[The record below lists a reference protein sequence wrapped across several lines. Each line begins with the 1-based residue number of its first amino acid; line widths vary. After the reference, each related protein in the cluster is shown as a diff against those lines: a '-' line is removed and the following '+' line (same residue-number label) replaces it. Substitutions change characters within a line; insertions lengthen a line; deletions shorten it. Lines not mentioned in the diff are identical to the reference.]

1 MRRADPGSD
10 ALAVTLLGTG
20 MPQPDRDRRG
30 PSQVVEL
37 GVDLVLVDCGPGALH
52 RFLETGF
59 NGASIRLIALT
70 HLHADHVT
78 GLADILWAGWVG
90 GWWKTPPLLIGPP
103 GTRTFVTRLLHAF
116 EDDIR
121 WRSAEGATTRGGLQ
135 PDTKE
140 VEDGW
145 SFDKAEW
152 RLTAFRV
159 DHHPVEHAFGF
170 RFEAAGRAIVL
181 SGDTRRCENLIER
194 AEDADLLVHEVI
206 WGEGMRR
213 AISQAST
220 PQSRARLDRILSY
233 HTPATDVGEVAALA
247 NVTQLVLTHLIFAGG
262 TPDDLIADVRE
273 SFQGL
278 LCVGEDLAR
287 FPVG

>member
-1 MRRADPGSD
+1 MKRSDAASD

-37 GVDLVLVDCGPGALH
+37 DGDLVLVDCGPGALH
-52 RFLETGF
+52 RFLETGL
-59 NGASIRLIALT
+59 NGAAIRLIALT
-70 HLHADHVT
+70 HLHADHIT

-90 GWWKTPPLLIGPP
+90 GWWQTPPLLIGPP
-103 GTRTFVTRLLHAF
+103 GTRTFVTQLLHAF

-121 WRSAEGATTRGGLQ
+121 WRSTEGATTREGLQ
-135 PDTKE
+135 PDTEE

-145 SFDKAEW
+145 SFEHAGW
-152 RLTAFRV
+152 RLIAFRV
-159 DHHPVEHAFGF
+159 DHRPVEHAFGF

-194 AEDADLLVHEVI
+194 ARDADLLVHEVI
-206 WGEGMRR
+206 WGDGMRR
-213 AISQAST
+213 AISQAQT
-220 PQSRARLDRILSY
+220 PESRARLQRILSY

-247 NVTQLVLTHLIFAGG
+247 NVRHVVLTHLIFAGG
-262 TPDDLIADVRE
+262 TPEDLIADVRQ
-273 SFQGL
+273 SFHGP
-278 LCVGEDLAR
+278 LCVGEDLVT
-287 FPVG
+287 FQVG